1 VKGGWNVAPLL
12 IPIIASVVAIIIFSI
27 VFKGKTKVD
36 KGFKL
41 NYYRLSYRRKMI
53 RTLMISPIIIL
64 AIIVIFFY
72 ADFSMSVKIL
82 FGFTFFM
89 LFVVQLVY
97 NFYMWK
103 KKESE

>member
-1 VKGGWNVAPLL
+1 VTTFL
-12 IPIIASVVAIIIFSI
+12 IPTIASVVTIIIFSL

-53 RTLMISPIIIL
+53 RTLMSSPIIFL
-64 AIIVIFFY
+64 AIIVIFLY
-72 ADFSMSVKIL
+72 TDFSMSAKIL
-82 FGFTFFM
+82 FGFTFLM

-97 NFYMWK
+97 NF
-103 KKESE
+103 